1 MSRWPVRIS
10 QTGSGPTPPGDSQ
23 DRFAPKYLVGN
34 TQAPYNDSAV
44 AYNTDGFRYI
54 PDTGNGA
61 GIAAALLAANAGLGG
76 VTGDVWIRPGTYNF
90 GLAGSPS
97 TPLTIPAGVRV
108 QGAGFQLTG
117 GTILTAKSAAGAD
130 QRLFDIDELA
140 QLQDLLIDVPASAGG
155 GSNNYVVK
163 VQGFGVTIANVA
175 ITASMTTVT
184 PATLRYLLR
193 VDVQSSG
200 PAVSLENLV
209 LANFTEPS
217 NTPTD
222 SALLLVQQGQ
232 VSARNITASGGGRGI
247 EVANAATTGGA
258 TDRCEL
264 RADDVFVEASAQ
276 RGIYYH
282 EVAGESQL
290 PGTVKVHR
298 AQIRGL
304 WASADAGALL
314 DSGEGHTLS
323 DCAID
328 LGNIDGSVGV
338 RVTSTT
344 GSCTDVLVTGCK
356 IASRAV
362 GVLFLPAPANVVT
375 RGSVTDCDIEV
386 DDPTQNRTGIYIG
399 GASEISATSNNIS
412 AQGNALGFTTT
423 AVFVVNSS
431 DVLIDDNV
439 IKTTSAQSLGGA
451 AIDLGVPGQPPV
463 GSSAQRVTIS
473 GNNIITSERYAV
485 RARGSD
491 SKWIVVSDNNIKT
504 FEDNVNFPPI
514 SAIFSTVARTA
525 ITGNVIDHGS
535 ADQVPPTG
543 PAINAVGARC
553 TVSGN
558 TVEMNS
564 GSNDAAI
571 VVQGAQTAC
580 TGNSI
585 GLTGDYAVAAILLF
599 NTSSNCTCVSNTCGT
614 VPPVDDQGALNEV
627 AHNT

>member
-10 QTGSGPTPPGDSQ
+10 QTGGGPPPPPPSSQ

-34 TQAPYNDSAV
+34 TANGDSAV
-44 AYNTDGFRYI
+44 AYNTAGFRYI

-108 QGAGFQLTG
+108 QGAGFQQTG

-155 GSNNYVVK
+155 GFSNYVVK

-175 ITASMTTVT
+175 IAASMTTVT

-193 VDVQSSG
+193 VDVQNSG
-200 PAVSLENLV
+200 PPVSLENVFLINV
-209 LANFTEPS
+209 TGAQDTPS
-217 NTPTD
+217 D
-222 SALLLVQQGQ
+222 SSLLLVQRGQ
-232 VSARNITASGGGRGI
+232 VSARYISATGGGHGI
-247 EVANAATTGGA
+247 EVANAAVSQGGNSQ
-258 TDRCEL
+258 CSL
-264 RADDVFVEASAQ
+264 RADDVFIDLSRS
-276 RGIYYH
+276 RGIFYH
-282 EVAGESQL
+282 EVAGEGQA

-298 AQIRGL
+298 AQIKEL
-304 WASADAGALL
+304 SLFASHGVQL
-314 DSGEGHTLS
+314 DSGEAHTLS
-323 DCAID
+323 DCVID
-328 LGNIDGSVGV
+328 LGNINGSVGV
-338 RVTSTT
+338 EVGSTT

-356 IASRAV
+356 VLARGI
-362 GVLFLPAPANVVT
+362 GVLFSATGENLVT

-386 DDPTQNRTGIYIG
+386 DDPFSSRTGIYIVN
-399 GASEISATSNNIS
+399 ASEISATSNNIS
-412 AQGNALGFTTT
+412 AQGNSQGFTTT

-439 IKTTSAQSLGGA
+439 IKTTSAQSQGGA
-451 AIDLGVPGQPPV
+451 AIDLGVPGQPPFGGPV
-463 GSSAQRVTIS
+463 QRVTIS

-485 RARGSD
+485 RARGID

-514 SAIFSTVARTA
+514 SAIFSTVVRTA

-535 ADQVPPTG
+535 EDQVTPSG
-543 PAINAVGARC
+543 PAINAAGARC

-571 VVQGAQTAC
+571 VVQSTQTAC

-585 GLTGDYAVAAILLF
+585 GLTGQYPVAAILLL
-599 NTSSNCTCVSNTCGT
+599 NTSSSCTCVSNVCGT